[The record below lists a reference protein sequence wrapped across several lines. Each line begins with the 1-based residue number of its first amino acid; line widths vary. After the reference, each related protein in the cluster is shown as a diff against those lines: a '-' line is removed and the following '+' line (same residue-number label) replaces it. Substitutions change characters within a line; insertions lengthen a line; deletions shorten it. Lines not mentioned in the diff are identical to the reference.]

1 MIAQRAPA
9 PIVEPTE
16 NPTPATE
23 EQTQPKNAT
32 KSKRKSTETESSEQ
46 TKAEPAKTKASPNRF
61 AGTWTGKVSHG
72 ILGDV
77 LFTLTF
83 SSGGSQVT
91 QHTILGTFTHPTT
104 INGGTATWKDGLLN
118 EIDWTF
124 KPNADGMTA
133 QVTSKSPLG

>member
-32 KSKRKSTETESSEQ
+32 KSKRKSAETEPSEQ
-46 TKAEPAKTKASPNRF
+46 SKAEPAKTKAPSSRF
-61 AGTWTGKVSHG
+61 SGTWTGKINQA

-83 SSGGSQVT
+83 TSGGTQVT
-91 QHTILGTFTHPTT
+91 QHTILATFTHPTT
-104 INGGTATWKDGLLN
+104 INGRMATWKDGLLN
-118 EIDWTF
+118 EI
-124 KPNADGMTA
+124 
-133 QVTSKSPLG
+133 